1 MVVVPDASVDERFL
15 ANPFVTG
22 ELARVKFYASA
33 PMVSPDGTVI
43 GRLCVFDDQP
53 HELTGQR
60 ARVLHVLAERVV
72 DVLEL
77 RLRSRQLERSLA
89 ELTETRDQLH
99 RSNEL
104 LALFAGQVSHDLRS
118 PLTAVLANSEL
129 LLDEPAVRDDPSAAE
144 LARACVSAGQRMA
157 DLIDSILAF
166 TRVGASLDLA
176 DVDVQGVLGQVVADL
191 APAIDARGAKVEGS
205 GLPTV
210 RADPNQ
216 LYAVLLNLVSNAV
229 KFVPA
234 RTIPLVA
241 VTAER
246 EGPAWRITVTD
257 NGAGIA
263 SDLRSSVFGLYARG
277 TQADGPL
284 DGSGIGLATA
294 RRIVEAHG
302 GQMGIDAA
310 ADGGAAVWFTLP
322 AATG

>member
-1 MVVVPDASVDERFL
+1 VVVVPDASVDERFL

-77 RLRSRQLERSLA
+77 
-89 ELTETRDQLH
+89 QLH